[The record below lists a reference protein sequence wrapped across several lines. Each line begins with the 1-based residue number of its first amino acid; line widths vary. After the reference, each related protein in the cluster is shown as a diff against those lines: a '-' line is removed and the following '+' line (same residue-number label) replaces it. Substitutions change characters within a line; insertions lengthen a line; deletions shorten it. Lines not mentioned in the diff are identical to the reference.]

1 MEFTYIGLV
10 QDVLGVI
17 LAMFGLR
24 ALYFFIQCCLHKGF
38 SRRYALAILS
48 YSLLLASGVV
58 FVASPFGI
66 VPWIVFL
73 LCCLGF
79 WGIQK
84 AQQA

>member
-10 QDVLGVI
+10 QDVLGVVI
-17 LAMFGLR
+17 AMFSLR
-24 ALYFFIQCCLHKGF
+24 VLYFFIRCWMHKGF
-38 SRRYALAILS
+38 AWRYVLALLS
-48 YSLLLASGVV
+48 YSLLLAAGVV

-66 VPWIVFL
+66 VPWLVFL